1 MVNASGGAVARD
13 EAGKKAG
20 SEKGH
25 ERMHDKAHDRVHDRS
40 HDNAQEKVH
49 EKVVEKRRALGRG
62 LESLLPGP
70 RMVGTGAG
78 VKTIPGSEAVG
89 ASLASA
95 HGTGVPVTL
104 ASASDAAVVRVSGVD
119 DAAGVLADDGMH
131 AADSS
136 SAPLTATPTA
146 TPTATQAHAVAPS
159 SPSPSPSSSAAKDAA
174 QVELGR
180 GTGSFS
186 ESDAAENI
194 AAENITSEDIAAEI
208 IAAEIGAA
216 EIGAARNRA
225 AGIESGPAAWHDG
238 GPGAVRKAGVS
249 ISAAAESGG
258 KTAGGWGTPT
268 SKAGKTWAAGA
279 EAAEARVTGTQTSSS
294 TAAPSSAP
302 ASSSAPTSS
311 SPASSSSPAAGTE
324 DEVILL
330 ELTLI
335 DRNRWQTRRNFD
347 EDAIAELA
355 DSIRAQGL
363 IQPVVVRPKEEGG
376 DSR

>member
-104 ASASDAAVVRVSGVD
+104 ASASDAAVVRASGVD

-131 AADSS
+131 AADFS

-146 TPTATQAHAVAPS
+146 TPTATEAHAVAPS
-159 SPSPSPSSSAAKDAA
+159 SPSSPSPSSSAAKDAA

-258 KTAGGWGTPT
+258 KTAGG
-268 SKAGKTWAAGA
+268 S
-279 EAAEARVTGTQTSSS
+279 
-294 TAAPSSAP
+294 
-302 ASSSAPTSS
+302 
-311 SPASSSSPAAGTE
+311 
-324 DEVILL
+324 
-330 ELTLI
+330 
-335 DRNRWQTRRNFD
+335 
-347 EDAIAELA
+347 
-355 DSIRAQGL
+355 
-363 IQPVVVRPKEEGG
+363 G
-376 DSR
+376 DSNFESGKDLGGGC